1 MPLIFEVCS
10 HHSDRISKLINV
22 AKEMILKEMGSIDE
36 NEGKS
41 KESLKTDLSEINS
54 VLDEAY
60 LISNQLESYVQK
72 CSNVPDPNSTSTKLI
87 EKMIKGANETD
98 WKTLH
103 ETGSTSSRLMPAMS
117 SNLYEVG
124 IYKFLIDIIQ
134 PKRVLEIGMFTGTI
148 TTLFGSIKSVEKVIS
163 LEYEAFLEDWCR
175 KFWKDSEIEGLNGK
189 IEIKIGAAS
198 DSIEKMVKD
207 GEEPFDLI
215 LIDADKES
223 YLTYFQQIIKH
234 KLLSKCGVLLIDNVL
249 FRGTSIEPFKVP
261 SCISDSIDVGSLVNC
276 NESGKSLNSLNLFIS
291 QHDEVEVIMLP
302 IRDGLSLVKWKSS

>member
-1 MPLIFEVCS
+1 MPLVFDVCS

-22 AKEMILKEMGSIDE
+22 AKEMILKEIE
-36 NEGKS
+36 NEGKTKENS
-41 KESLKTDLSEINS
+41 KTNLNDITS

-60 LISNQLESYVQK
+60 LISSQLESYVQK
-72 CSNVPDPNSTSTKLI
+72 CSNVPDPNSASTKLI
-87 EKMIKGANETD
+87 GKMITGAHETD

-103 ETGSTSSRLMPAMS
+103 ETGTTTSRLMPAMS

-124 IYKFLIDIIQ
+124 IYKFLIDIIR
-134 PKRVLEIGMFTGTI
+134 PKRVLEVGMFTGTI
-148 TTLFGSIKSVEKVIS
+148 ATLFGSIKTVEKVIS
-163 LEYEAFLEDWCR
+163 LEYEAYLEDWCR
-175 KFWKDSEIEGLNGK
+175 KFWKDSEIEGLNEK

-223 YLTYFQQIIKH
+223 YMTYFQQIIKH
-234 KLLSKCGVLLIDNVL
+234 KLLSKSGVLLIDNVL

-261 SCISDSIDVGSLVNC
+261 SAISNEIDVGSLIHC
-276 NESGKSLNSLNLFIS
+276 NEAGASLNSLNSFIS